1 MAAAIKRAGAITI
14 LVLVSGCATQSAL
27 MPIKYE
33 YTDVPAERRIE
44 VAYRNTTGVTMC
56 LLPEHWPN
64 QAGKINQASDRVFLV
79 VGQECF
85 LIENFNTG
93 YCPQGC
99 ATRVA
104 PGEKVSNSIPY
115 ADFSLLERLKD
126 APKTLEFSAMAF
138 ACKAK

>member
-1 MAAAIKRAGAITI
+1 MKRAGAIAI
-14 LVLVSGCATQSAL
+14 LVLVAGCATQSAL
-27 MPIKYE
+27 KPIKYE
-33 YTDVPAERRIE
+33 YADVPAERRIE

-64 QAGKINQASDRVFLV
+64 QAGKINQASDSVFLV
-79 VGQECF
+79 VGQERF
-85 LIENFNTG
+85 PIESFNTG

-104 PGEKVSNSIPY
+104 PGEKVSSSIPY
-115 ADFSLLERLKD
+115 ADFSLPERLKD
-126 APKTLEFSAMAF
+126 APKTLEFSPMAF

>member
-1 MAAAIKRAGAITI
+1 MNWTYAIAI
-14 LVLVSGCATQSAL
+14 LVVVTGCATQSAL
-27 MPIKYE
+27 TPIKYE

-44 VAYRNTTGVTMC
+44 VEYRNTTGVTMC

-64 QAGKINQASDRVFLV
+64 QAGKINQASDSVFLV
-79 VGQECF
+79 AGQERF
-85 LIENFNTG
+85 PIENFNTG

-104 PGEKVSNSIPY
+104 PGEKLSSSIPY
-115 ADFSLLERLKD
+115 ADFSLPERLRD
-126 APKTLEFSAMAF
+126 APKKLEFSPMAF